1 MKYKDIKAII
11 ANTRLPNAYYAF
23 REGEVPDLPYIVWYF
38 PAMRPEVA
46 DNSIHAQISALNIE
60 LYTLN
65 KDFATE
71 AAVETVLANAGLIW
85 RKSEAILDDEDM
97 YETLYEMEVLIDG

>member
-85 RKSEAILDDEDM
+85 RKSEAFLDDEDM

>member
-1 MKYKDIKAII
+1 MKYKDVKSII

-23 REGEVPDLPYIVWYF
+23 REGEAPALPYIVWYF
-38 PAMRPEVA
+38 PASRPEVA
-46 DNSIHAQISALNIE
+46 DNSTHAQIAALNIE
-60 LYTLN
+60 LYTIN

-71 AAVETVLANAGLIW
+71 ATVETILAEAGLIW
-85 RKSEAILDDEDM
+85 RKSDTYLEDEDM

>member
-1 MKYKDIKAII
+1 MKYKDIKTII
-11 ANTRLPNAYYAF
+11 GNTNLPNAYFQF
-23 REGEVPDLPYIVWYF
+23 REGDAPDLPYLVWYF

-46 DNSIHAQISALNIE
+46 DNAIHAQISALNIE

-71 AAVETVLANAGLIW
+71 AAVETVLADAGLIW
-85 RKSEAILDDEDM
+85 RKSEACLDDEDM